1 MSKVQVT
8 SDRDPKLEDELKIS
22 WRKRFVL
29 RFAAMRYRVG
39 EYVLDLRKFEMR
51 KNDRVLAAEPQV
63 LSVIFLLVENRDRL
77 VSKDELVATIWGGRA
92 ISDSAISTQIK
103 SARQLLGDDGEAQRL
118 IRTVHGKGFRFV
130 GDVSACET
138 DVVSVRPVE
147 SIDSKPSIAVLPFD
161 CTDPR
166 LAIISDGVPHDL
178 IVGLSRLR
186 SLTVIARGS
195 SFRFRGWSGD
205 LAQVGA
211 TLGVTYCLTGTVRAA
226 GSRVAVAV
234 ELVDAA
240 TSTTIWGDLYEGD
253 LDKLQVVREQI
264 LGQVICALD
273 LQISH
278 HEAERS
284 RLRDPENL
292 NAWSCYHLGLQHVF
306 RFNRA
311 DNAQGLEYFEQ
322 ATVRD
327 PNFSQ
332 AHAGIS
338 FARFQN
344 AFMQY
349 SGTVEEEALEAR
361 RAAETAIA
369 LDEQDPTANLMMG
382 RSLWLEDQLEN
393 SVPWL
398 DRAITLSPN
407 YAQAIYSRAFTHML
421 MCENE
426 SGKEKAHSA
435 LRRSPIDPLHYAM
448 LSCSGFN
455 KAILGDEEEGAILV
469 DRAAREPRAH
479 VMIAAMAAICHVW
492 AGNKDSAANWA
503 KDIRARDPN
512 LTGEVFLTSFPFRD
526 GPVRKRVANALS
538 TLGF

>member
-1 MSKVQVT
+1 
-8 SDRDPKLEDELKIS
+8 
-22 WRKRFVL
+22 VL
-29 RFAAMRYRVG
+29 LFAAMRYRVG
-39 EYVLDLRKFEMR
+39 EHILDLRKFELR
-51 KNDRVLAAEPQV
+51 KNDCLLSAEPQV
-63 LSVIFLLVENRDRL
+63 LSLLILLVENRDRL

-92 ISDSAISTQIK
+92 VSDSAISSRIK

-130 GDVSACET
+130 GEVSACEAEVANAQLL
-138 DVVSVRPVE
+138 DRS
-147 SIDSKPSIAVLPFD
+147 DSKPSIAVLPFE

-166 LAIISDGVPHDL
+166 LSIISDGVPHDL

-186 SLTVIARGS
+186 SLMVIARGS
-195 SFRFRGWSGD
+195 SFRFRGWSGN
-205 LAQVGA
+205 LEQVGA
-211 TLGVTYCLTGTVRAA
+211 TLGVTYCLTGTVQSA

-234 ELVDAA
+234 ELIDAA
-240 TSTTIWGDLYEGD
+240 TSSAIWGDLYQGD
-253 LDKLQVVREQI
+253 LDKLHEIRDSILAQI
-264 LGQVICALD
+264 ICTLE
-273 LQISH
+273 LQISR
-278 HEAERS
+278 HEAERA
-284 RLRDPENL
+284 RLRSPEDL
-292 NAWSCYHLGLQHVF
+292 DAWSSYHLGLQHVF

-311 DNAQGLEYFEQ
+311 DNAQGLRYFEQ
-322 ATVRD
+322 ATARD
-327 PNFSQ
+327 PGFSQ
-332 AHAGIS
+332 AHAGVS

-349 SGTVEEEALEAR
+349 SDDIEQEIVEAR
-361 RAAETAIA
+361 RAAEAAIE
-369 LDEQDPTANLMMG
+369 LDEHDPTANLMMG

-426 SGKEKAHSA
+426 SGQEKAHAA

-455 KAILGDEEEGAILV
+455 EAILGREAEGAILV

-492 AGNKDSAANWA
+492 AGNKQAASYWER
-503 KDIRARDPN
+503 DIRSRDPN

-526 GPVRKRVANALS
+526 GPVRKRVTGALRV
-538 TLGF
+538 LGF